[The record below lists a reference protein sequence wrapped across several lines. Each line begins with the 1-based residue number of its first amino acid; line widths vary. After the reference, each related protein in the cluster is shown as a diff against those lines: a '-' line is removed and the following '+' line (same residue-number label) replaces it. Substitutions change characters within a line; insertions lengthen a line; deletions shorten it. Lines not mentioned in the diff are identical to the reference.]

1 MDYSQ
6 ITDQLAIMAS
16 PVDAH
21 AQFLRDNNIQLVLAM
36 NHKTPPG
43 AFNQAPISL
52 KHLPTSDLPF
62 LPIPMSKL
70 HEGVEAAL
78 PVIERGGG
86 VMVYCNRGRHRSV
99 AMAAAI
105 LIAQGYS
112 ADEAMDL
119 IKQRRP
125 AADPR
130 IWYIKSR
137 IRKFEREWRA
147 EHPNGG
153 LSGQ

>member
-6 ITDQLAIMAS
+6 ITDYLSIMAS
-16 PVDAH
+16 PTDAAAPALH
-21 AQFLRDNNIQLVLAM
+21 DKNVKLVLAM
-36 NHKTPPG
+36 NHKSPP
-43 AFNQAPISL
+43 ASFQTQPLAL
-52 KHLPTSDLPF
+52 LHLPTSDSPF

-70 HEGVEAAL
+70 HEGVKAAL
-78 PVIERGGG
+78 PVINSGGS

-105 LIAQGYS
+105 LIAKGYS
-112 ADEAMDL
+112 ADEAMKL
-119 IKQRRP
+119 IKQQRP
-125 AADPR
+125 EADPG

-147 EHPNGG
+147 KQPDGG
-153 LSGQ
+153 

>member
-6 ITDQLAIMAS
+6 ITDYLSIMAS
-16 PVDAH
+16 PLDAH
-21 AQFLRDNNIQLVLAM
+21 AEALRDKNVRLVLAM
-36 NHKTPPG
+36 NHKTPPA
-43 AFNQAPISL
+43 AFRTAPLSL
-52 KHLPTSDLPF
+52 LHLPTSDSPF

-70 HEGVEAAL
+70 HQGVAAAL
-78 PVIERGGG
+78 PVIDSGGS

-105 LIAQGYS
+105 LIAKGYT

-119 IKQRRP
+119 IKQQRP

-147 EHPNGG
+147 KHPTGG
-153 LSGQ
+153 